1 MTVDDVTPIETSPPV
16 GARGSRWPPYHW
28 LVVAVFLLVV
38 GGYLLAVRGSDQGI
52 SSQPGTEAAGFSGP
66 TFTGDVISLADLRGQ
81 PVVVNFWASWCAP
94 CRAEAPALERV
105 WRAYG
110 DQGVVVLGVDIQ
122 DTEADARAFLD
133 ELRISYPNIRDERDE
148 IARAYQV
155 TSIPA
160 TFFIGRDG
168 RVVSH
173 WVGPIS
179 QQQLVARLDEL
190 LR

>member
-16 GARGSRWPPYHW
+16 GARSSRWPPSYW
-28 LVVAVFLLVV
+28 LGVVIVLMI
-38 GGYLLAVRGSDQGI
+38 GGYLLAARGADQAI
-52 SSQPGTEAAGFSGP
+52 PSQPGPEAVGFSGP
-66 TFTGDVISLADLRGQ
+66 TFTGDVIRLADLRGQ
-81 PVVVNFWASWCAP
+81 PVIVNFWASWCAP

-105 WRAYG
+105 WRAYR

-122 DTEADARAFLD
+122 DTEAEARAFLD
-133 ELRISYPNIRDERDE
+133 ELRISYPNVRDEGDE

-168 RVVSH
+168 RVVSR